1 MHLADNP
8 LILNGSLVS
17 FLIEFKYQQLIRDV
31 LDVIWMITDTVQS
44 KTKYS

>member
-1 MHLADNP
+1 MEHLCH
-8 LILNGSLVS
+8 

-31 LDVIWMITDTVQS
+31 LDIIWMITDTVQS